1 MLMKRRNLLFAP
13 LLGVLALTSLFSCGV
28 DRWSEYYPLT
38 GRDLWIDSLMR
49 QDYLW
54 YEDIPASKNLNYFQ
68 EPETFLKSLL
78 SPNDKSF
85 STIDTLDNT
94 PVPSY
99 GFDYTL
105 YKLATSD
112 TVYNALISYV
122 IPNSPAAE
130 AGMERGEWIML
141 IDGDSITKKTET
153 LLADGGARELRIGK
167 YMVLKDEED
176 EEDKGTGV
184 IQVNRDVMLPPARI
198 VTDNAIHATR
208 IFQIDG
214 TSLRVGY
221 MAYNSF
227 SAGPTGNSEK
237 YNNELRKFS
246 QQCKQAE
253 INNFILDL
261 RYNSGGEMECVQ
273 LLADIL
279 IPADMLNSPLA
290 FLQYNDKQT
299 AKNRDLIADAQ
310 LLRDGV
316 NLNLPTLYIIVSGTT
331 AGAAEMLINCLK
343 PYMTIVLV
351 GQTTKGENVA
361 TASYLNP
368 KYPWVLRPVV
378 CTVFNSK
385 GESEYAD
392 GFKPD
397 YPINELSYLEGFLPL
412 GTPGETLLNTA
423 IGLITGNIELP
434 KETTTRMTAVKN
446 VKMKRN
452 FHNGLIIK

>member
-1 MLMKRRNLLFAP
+1 MLMKRRNLLLFP

-68 EPETFLKSLL
+68 EPEAFLKSLL
-78 SPNDKSF
+78 SSNDKGY

-94 PVPSY
+94 PASGY

-105 YKLATSD
+105 YRLATSD

-153 LLADGGARELRIGK
+153 LLADGGTRELRLGK
-167 YMVLKDEED
+167 YIVLKDEED
-176 EEDKGTGV
+176 EEDEGTGV
-184 IQVNRDVMLPPARI
+184 IQVDRDVVLPSARI

-208 IFQIDG
+208 IFRIDG
-214 TSLRVGY
+214 TSFRVGY
-221 MAYNSF
+221 LAYNSF
-227 SAGPTGNSEK
+227 SAGSTDNSEE

-253 INNFILDL
+253 VNNFVLDL
-261 RYNSGGEMECVQ
+261 RYNPGGEMECTQ

-279 IPADMLNSPLA
+279 MPADKLNSPLA

-310 LLRDGV
+310 LLQDGA
-316 NLNLPTLYIIVSGTT
+316 NLNLPTLYIIVSDTT

-343 PYMTIVLV
+343 PYMTIVLI

-378 CTVFNSK
+378 CTAFNSQ
-385 GESEYAD
+385 GEAEYAD

-397 YPINELSYLEGFLPL
+397 YPINELSHLEGFLPL
-412 GTPGETLLNTA
+412 GTPGETLLHTA

-434 KETTTRMTAVKN
+434 KATATRMTAVKS

-452 FHNGLIIK
+452 LRNGLIIK